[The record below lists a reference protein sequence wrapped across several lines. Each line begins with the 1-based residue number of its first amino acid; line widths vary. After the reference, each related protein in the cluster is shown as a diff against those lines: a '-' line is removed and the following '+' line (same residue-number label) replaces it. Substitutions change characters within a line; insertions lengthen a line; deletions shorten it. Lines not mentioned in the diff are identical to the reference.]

1 LGVICEILSGK
12 REYKD
17 TLMRKEVYWFAIKH
31 YYIVKCLFYL
41 EKKTAIAKN
50 IKEQ

>member
-1 LGVICEILSGK
+1 LVVICEILSSK

-17 TLMRKEVYWFAIKH
+17 TIMGKEVSWFAIKN
-31 YYIVKCLFYL
+31 YYIIKCLFYL
-41 EKKTAIAKN
+41 EKTAIVQN